1 MNNSKKCAMKRIL
14 MILPFVLYC
23 MAFEAKAQFVYAI
36 GDSGRSAVST
46 QLSDVR
52 YEFVQAPTNSSQ
64 AFLVDKY
71 EGNVWKY
78 KGKRKGFEEIAR
90 DDRDV
95 VDTTKVNY
103 QLYISAT
110 DSSQCFLLNVHTG
123 EMWRY
128 GDGEEGGKT
137 FIKLEMPFLIPK
149 KE

>member
-1 MNNSKKCAMKRIL
+1 MKRFL
-14 MILPFVLYC
+14 MILSFGLC
-23 MAFEAKAQFVYAI
+23 CITFEANAQFVYAI

-90 DDRDV
+90 DNRDV
-95 VDTTKVNY
+95 VDVSKVNY

-123 EMWRY
+123 EMGRY
-128 GDGEEGGKT
+128 GDGEDGGKAFT
-137 FIKLEMPFLIPK
+137 KLEMPFLAPK